1 MEIKSKYQYT
11 YFIHTFL
18 VNQNKYNKYVAK
30 MLKDDRFKIKIFQ
43 RESDIELY
51 TYFLPRMRNFLF
63 KTFELNKL
71 RVEKME
77 ELPFETKCAILS
89 EIPCITFEY
98 NLERELQGKTVDE
111 DSIFFQIQKLGV
123 VCFNTGICFLYIKTN
138 IEGSEKFEDV
148 LNFNYKFR
156 DITQEYNNL
165 KKYDDIKL
173 QADYFSDIKE
183 IKDFITEI
191 TGPNFDAMKIDLDVE
206 RFYTYSYECID
217 QMAWSRSKEF
227 DNIKEDFLKYID
239 IYPSSEMRELE
250 ENENVKIVSNNKF
263 SKIGISKLGVTAF
276 CSDVDINNYTTF
288 PQIYEKQYLYTYIL
302 SLYLKVYLKKMDYDF
317 KTGKN
322 LEKTRKEFIEFTKNI
337 WVQEITSEDFGS
349 LLYHDMRAVLEVE
362 DAFVKVKNKYDIL
375 YRELK
380 IEKTEKISVFIAGI
394 LVVTLIFNIL
404 NWLLNLF

>member
-1 MEIKSKYQYT
+1 
-11 YFIHTFL
+11 
-18 VNQNKYNKYVAK
+18 
-30 MLKDDRFKIKIFQ
+30 
-43 RESDIELY
+43 
-51 TYFLPRMRNFLF
+51 
-63 KTFELNKL
+63 
-71 RVEKME
+71 
-77 ELPFETKCAILS
+77 
-89 EIPCITFEY
+89 
-98 NLERELQGKTVDE
+98 
-111 DSIFFQIQKLGV
+111 
-123 VCFNTGICFLYIKTN
+123 
-138 IEGSEKFEDV
+138 
-148 LNFNYKFR
+148 
-156 DITQEYNNL
+156 
-165 KKYDDIKL
+165 
-173 QADYFSDIKE
+173 
-183 IKDFITEI
+183 
-191 TGPNFDAMKIDLDVE
+191 
-206 RFYTYSYECID
+206 
-217 QMAWSRSKEF
+217 
-227 DNIKEDFLKYID
+227 
-239 IYPSSEMRELE
+239 MRELE